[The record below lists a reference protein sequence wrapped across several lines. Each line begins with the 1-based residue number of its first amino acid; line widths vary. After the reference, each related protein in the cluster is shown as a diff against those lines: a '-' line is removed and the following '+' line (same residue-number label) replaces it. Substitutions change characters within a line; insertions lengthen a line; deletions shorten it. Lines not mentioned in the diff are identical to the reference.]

1 MKALYNNYFRKNSK
15 NDPVLKALESVPIF
29 DDLSHKELSEVA
41 RLTNERTY
49 K

>member
-29 DDLSHKELSEVA
+29 GGLSHKELSEVA
-41 RLTNERTY
+41 PYT
-49 K
+49 